1 MHHLSAM
8 TNDADRIIDLYERHA
23 ETWDRERWRNLFERP
38 WRDRF
43 LTLIPHGGEIVDIGC
58 GSGEPIAR
66 YFIDAKCKLTG
77 VDSSPAMIKRCQQRF
92 PNETWV
98 VGDMRSLT
106 LGRTFNGI
114 LAWDS
119 FFHLRPDDQ
128 RKMFPIFRSHAAPK
142 AVLMINTGPQA
153 GEAIGSYHGEPLYH
167 ASLAPAAYRRL
178 LGENSF
184 EVVSHVAEEPASGG
198 RTIWLAQLQ

>member
-1 MHHLSAM
+1 M
-8 TNDADRIIDLYERHA
+8 TDDAERIIDLYERHA

-38 WRDRF
+38 WLDRF
-43 LTLIPHGGEIVDIGC
+43 LALIRRGGSIVDIGC

-66 YFIDAKCKLTG
+66 YFIDAKCKVTG
-77 VDSSPAMIKRCQQRF
+77 VDSAPAMIGRCKQRF
-92 PNETWV
+92 PSETWIV
-98 VGDMRSLT
+98 ADMRWLT
-106 LGRTFNGI
+106 LDRTFDGI

-142 AVLMINTGPQA
+142 AALMINTGPQA

-167 ASLAPAAYRRL
+167 ASLAPSEYRQL
-178 LGENSF
+178 LAENGF

-198 RTIWLAQLQ
+198 RTIWLAQLR